1 MKVAVNRLNFKINVM
16 SDIANSPTMAQ
27 AAPTVPDTTSQA
39 AVQGKPWKVYQRWA
53 FRIAFI
59 FFVIMSIPTSWN
71 WYTHLFTMDWIHLK
85 YRDVYDIA
93 RFQPNLWN
101 VDSESGRWG
110 IASYASWAAA
120 LGIAVI
126 GAVIWSIFDR
136 KRLEYNLLYYWLRVI
151 VRYRAGIGIIGFGY
165 TKLFPVQMPYPSI
178 SNLHTN
184 FGDFTAQKIYWLSI
198 GIVPWYQVFAGIV
211 EVGAGMLLFFRGTA
225 AIGAVLL
232 AGALANITFVNLAYD
247 GGVHV
252 YAAYFVLLGAFVLA
266 YDIPKIY
273 NLLVLERYTVPVHYY
288 PSFTKAWQKY
298 GRWALKAGTF
308 LLFVFILFYL
318 QMWNYLYDPYKQPVE
333 KGLAGTRGYYNVTE
347 FRLNNKVIPY
357 SPLDSIRWQNVTFE
371 KWSTITYQVN
381 KPVWLD
387 LSNGGGSPKNDID
400 RNFELAG
407 VAGGRRFF
415 YYEADTVKQAL
426 SLRDKNRSATNQG
439 RERLRRNATDR
450 PNTSKKK
457 DAPFVLHYERPSDTR
472 IILHG
477 LTQNKDSIYVI
488 LDKVDKQYL
497 LSPSKLEAGQY

>member
-1 MKVAVNRLNFKINVM
+1 M
-16 SDIANSPTMAQ
+16 SDITHS
-27 AAPTVPDTTSQA
+27 APATQDTSATVHTTA
-39 AVQGKPWKVYQRWA
+39 TAITPVKPWKGYQRIA
-53 FRIAFI
+53 FRIAFV
-59 FFVIMSIPTSWN
+59 FFSIMCIPTSWN
-71 WYTHLFTMDWIHLK
+71 WYTHLFTMDWLHLK

-101 VDSESGRWG
+101 IESESGRWG
-110 IASYASWAAA
+110 IASYASWLAA

-126 GAVIWSIFDR
+126 GAAIWTLFDR
-136 KRLEYNLLYYWLRVI
+136 RKEYNILYYWLRVI

-165 TKLFPVQMPYPSI
+165 TKLFPVQMPYPAI

-211 EVGAGMLLFFRGTA
+211 EVLAGVLLFFRGTA

-232 AGALANITFVNLAYD
+232 AGALANITFVNFAYD

-252 YAAYFVLLGAFVLA
+252 YSAYFVLLGLFVLA
-266 YDIPKIY
+266 YDIPGIY
-273 NLLVLERYTVPVHYY
+273 RLLVLEKYTVPVHYY
-288 PSFTKAWQKY
+288 PSFKEKWQQYTRY
-298 GRWALKAGTF
+298 GLKSGAII
-308 LLFVFILFYL
+308 LFVLILFYL
-318 QMWNYLYDPYKQPVE
+318 QMWNYLYDPYKQPVT
-333 KGLAGTRGYYNVTE
+333 KGLAGTKGYYNVTA

-357 SPLDSIRWQNVTFE
+357 SPLDTVRWQHVTFE
-371 KWSTITYQVN
+371 KWSSLTYQVN

-387 LSNGGGSPKNDID
+387 LSNGGGAPKNDVD

-415 YYEADTVKQAL
+415 FYEADTVKQELA
-426 SLRDKNRSATNQG
+426 LRDKNRSAANQG
-439 RERLRRNATDR
+439 RERQRRNATDR

-457 DAPFVLHYERPSDTR
+457 DPLFVLHYEKPGPGR
-472 IILHG
+472 IILYG
-477 LTQNKDSIYVI
+477 LNENKDSIYVI

-497 LSPSKLEAGQY
+497 LSPGNISAGQY

>member
-1 MKVAVNRLNFKINVM
+1 M
-16 SDIANSPTMAQ
+16 SDIAHSPA
-27 AAPTVPDTTSQA
+27 AAPVASIAADTANQA
-39 AVQGKPWKVYQRWA
+39 AVTRPTPWKGYQKVA

-59 FFVIMSIPTSWN
+59 FFLIMCIPTSWN
-71 WYTHLFTMDWIHLK
+71 WYAHLFTMDWLHLK

-120 LGIAVI
+120 LGIAVV
-126 GAVIWSIFDR
+126 GAAIWSLLDR
-136 KRLEYNLLYYWLRVI
+136 KRIEYNLLYYWLRVI

-211 EVGAGMLLFFRGTA
+211 EVGAGILLFFRGTA

-232 AGALANITFVNLAYD
+232 AGALANITFVNFAYD

-252 YAAYFVLLGAFVLA
+252 YSAYFVLLGLFVLA

-288 PSFTKAWQKY
+288 PSFRKGWQQY
-298 GRWALKAGTF
+298 GRLALKAGTF
-308 LLFVFILFYL
+308 ALFVFILFYL
-318 QMWNYLYDPYKQPVE
+318 QMWNYLYDPYKQPVN

-357 SPLDSIRWQNVTFE
+357 SPLDSVRWQNVTFE
-371 KWSTITYQVN
+371 KWSSITYQVN

-387 LSNGGGSPKNDID
+387 LSNGGGSPKNDVD

-415 YYEADTVKQAL
+415 YYDADTVKQQL
-426 SLRDKNRSATNQG
+426 SLRDKNRSAANQG
-439 RERLRRNATDR
+439 RERQRRNATDR
-450 PNTSKKK
+450 PNTAKKK
-457 DAPFVLHYERPSDTR
+457 DPPFVLHYERPSDTR
-472 IILHG
+472 IILYG
-477 LTQNKDSIYVI
+477 LNENKDSIYVI

-497 LSPSKLEAGQY
+497 LSPGKLEAGQY

>member
-1 MKVAVNRLNFKINVM
+1 M
-16 SDIANSPTMAQ
+16 SDIIHLTV
-27 AAPTVPDTTSQA
+27 AAPATPVAEVHTEATTSA
-39 AVQGKPWKVYQRWA
+39 AKPWKTWQRVA

-59 FFVIMSIPTSWN
+59 FFVLMSIPTSWN
-71 WYTHLFTMDWIHLK
+71 WYQHLFTMDWIHLK

-101 VDSESGRWG
+101 VESESGRWG
-110 IASYASWAAA
+110 IASYASWLAA
-120 LGIAVI
+120 LIIAI
-126 GAVIWSIFDR
+126 AGAGIWSIFDR
-136 KRLEYNLLYYWLRVI
+136 RKEYNILYYWLRVI

-211 EVGAGMLLFFRGTA
+211 EVLAGVLLFFRGTA

-232 AGALANITFVNLAYD
+232 AGALANITFVNFAYD

-252 YAAYFVLLGAFVLA
+252 YSAYFVILALFVLA
-266 YDIPKIY
+266 YDVPKIY
-273 NLLVLERYTVPVHYY
+273 NLLVLERYTIPVHYY
-288 PSFTKAWQKY
+288 PSFKEKWQQY
-298 GRWALKAGTF
+298 SRYILKGGAV
-308 LLFVFILFYL
+308 LLFVVILFYL
-318 QMWNYLYDPYKQPVE
+318 QMWNYLYDPYKQPVS
-333 KGLAGTRGYYNVTE
+333 KGIAGTKGYYNVTE
-347 FRLNNKVIPY
+347 FRLNNQVIPY
-357 SPLDSIRWQNVTFE
+357 SPQDTVRWQNVTFE

-387 LSNGGGSPKNDID
+387 LSNGGGSPKNDVD

-407 VAGGRRFF
+407 VAGRRRFF
-415 YYEADTVKQAL
+415 YYEADTARQELA
-426 SLRDKNRSATNQG
+426 LRDKNRSQANQG
-439 RERLRRNATDR
+439 RERQRRNATDR

-457 DAPFVLHYERPSDTR
+457 DPPYVLHYERPSDTR
-472 IILHG
+472 IILYG
-477 LTQNKDSIYVI
+477 LNENKDSIYVI
-488 LDKVDKQYL
+488 LDRVDKQYL

>member
-1 MKVAVNRLNFKINVM
+1 M
-16 SDIANSPTMAQ
+16 SDTTHSPVVAPAVFAQ
-27 AAPTVPDTTSQA
+27 DTAPVAGTAASP
-39 AVQGKPWKVYQRWA
+39 KPWKVYQRVA

-59 FFVIMSIPTSWN
+59 FFVIMCIPTSWN
-71 WYTHLFTMDWIHLK
+71 WYSNIFSMDWLHLK

-101 VDSESGRWG
+101 IDTESGRWG
-110 IASYASWAAA
+110 MASFASWFVA
-120 LGIAVI
+120 LGVAIV
-126 GAVIWSIFDR
+126 GAAIWSLFDR
-136 KRLEYNLLYYWLRVI
+136 RKEYNILYYWLRVI

-211 EVGAGMLLFFRGTA
+211 EVGAGILLFFRGTA

-232 AGALANITFVNLAYD
+232 AGALANITFVNFAYD

-252 YAAYFVLLGAFVLA
+252 YAAYFVLLGLFVLS
-266 YDIPKIY
+266 YDVPKIY

-288 PSFTKAWQKY
+288 PSFKAGWQKY
-298 GRWALKAGTF
+298 GRVILKCGTVAF
-308 LLFVFILFYL
+308 FVFLLFYL
-318 QMWNYLYDPYKQPVE
+318 QMWNYLYDPYKQPVK

-357 SPLDSIRWQNVTFE
+357 SPLDTVRWQNVTFE
-371 KWSTITYQVN
+371 KWSSITYQVN

-387 LSNGGGSPKNDID
+387 LSNGGGSPKNDVD

-415 YYEADTVKQAL
+415 YYDADTVRQEL
-426 SLRDKNRSATNQG
+426 SLRDKNRSPANQG
-439 RERLRRNATDR
+439 REKPRRNASDR

-457 DAPFVLHYERPSDTR
+457 DVPYTLHYERPSDSR
-472 IILHG
+472 IILYG
-477 LTQNKDSIYVI
+477 LNENKDSIYVI
-488 LDKVDKQYL
+488 LDRVDKQYL
-497 LSPSKLEAGQY
+497 LSPGKIEAGHY

>member
-1 MKVAVNRLNFKINVM
+1 M
-16 SDIANSPTMAQ
+16 SDITHSTVATQDSPAAEYTAQ
-27 AAPTVPDTTSQA
+27 ATVSPVKS
-39 AVQGKPWKVYQRWA
+39 WKVYQRVA

-59 FFVIMSIPTSWN
+59 FFIIMSIPTSWN

-93 RFQPNLWN
+93 RFQPTLWN
-101 VDSESGRWG
+101 VESESGRWG
-110 IASYASWAAA
+110 IASYASWLAA

-126 GAVIWSIFDR
+126 GAAIWSLFDR
-136 KRLEYNLLYYWLRVI
+136 RKEYNILYYWLRVI

-211 EVGAGMLLFFRGTA
+211 EVLAGVLLFFRGTA

-232 AGALANITFVNLAYD
+232 AGALANITFVNFAYD

-252 YAAYFVLLGAFVLA
+252 YSAYFVLLGLFVLA
-266 YDIPKIY
+266 YDIPNIY
-273 NLLVLERYTVPVHYY
+273 RLLVLEKYTVPVHYY
-288 PSFTKAWQKY
+288 PSFKEKWQQY
-298 GRWALKAGTF
+298 SRYILKSGAIV
-308 LLFVFILFYL
+308 LFVLILFYL
-318 QMWNYLYDPYKQPVE
+318 QMWNYLYDPYKQPVN
-333 KGLAGTRGYYNVTE
+333 KGLADTKGYYNVTE

-357 SPLDSIRWQNVTFE
+357 SPLDSVRWQNVTFE
-371 KWSTITYQVN
+371 KWSSLTYQVN

-387 LSNGGGSPKNDID
+387 LSNGGGSPKNDVD

-415 YYEADTVKQAL
+415 FYEADTTKQELA
-426 SLRDKNRSATNQG
+426 LRDKNRNPANQG
-439 RERLRRNATDR
+439 RERPRRNATDR

-457 DAPFVLHYERPSDTR
+457 DPPFVLHYEKPSEGR
-472 IILHG
+472 IILYG
-477 LTQNKDSIYVI
+477 LNENKDSIYVI

-497 LSPSKLEAGQY
+497 LTPSKISAGQY

>member
-1 MKVAVNRLNFKINVM
+1 MAEILHSTIVKPSAPPVSAQQHT
-16 SDIANSPTMAQ
+16 ASP
-27 AAPTVPDTTSQA
+27 VR
-39 AVQGKPWKVYQRWA
+39 PWPVYQRVA

-71 WYTHLFTMDWIHLK
+71 WYTHLFTMDWVHLK

-101 VDSESGRWG
+101 ITSESGRWG
-110 IASYASWAAA
+110 IASYASWLAA
-120 LGIAVI
+120 LGIAVA
-126 GAVIWSIFDR
+126 GAVIWSLIDR
-136 KRLEYNLLYYWLRVI
+136 RKEYNILYYWLRVI

-198 GIVPWYQVFAGIV
+198 GIVPWYQVFAGVV
-211 EVGAGMLLFFRGTA
+211 EVAAGVLLFFRGTA

-232 AGALANITFVNLAYD
+232 AGALANITFVNFAYD

-252 YAAYFVLLGAFVLA
+252 YSAYFVLLGLFILA

-273 NLLVLERYTVPVHYY
+273 RLLVLEKYTVPVHYY
-288 PSFTKAWQKY
+288 PSFKEKWQRYVRY
-298 GRWALKAGTF
+298 GLKTSAI
-308 LLFVFILFYL
+308 LLFVVILFYL
-318 QMWNYLYDPYKQPVE
+318 QMWNYLYDPYKQPVH
-333 KGLAGTRGYYNVTE
+333 KGIADTKGYYNVTE
-347 FRLNNKVIPY
+347 FRLNNQVIPY
-357 SPLDSIRWQNVTFE
+357 SPLDTVRWQNVTFE

-387 LSNGGGSPKNDID
+387 LSNGGGSPKNDVD

-415 YYEADTVKQAL
+415 YYEADTVRQEL
-426 SLRDKNRSATNQG
+426 SLRDKNRNPANQG
-439 RERLRRNATDR
+439 RERQRRNATDR
-450 PNTSKKK
+450 PNTSLKK
-457 DAPFVLHYERPSDTR
+457 DPPYVLHYDRPSPGR
-472 IILHG
+472 IILSG
-477 LTQNKDSIYVI
+477 LNENKDSIYVV
-488 LDKVDKQYL
+488 LDKVEKEYL
-497 LSPSKLEAGQY
+497 LSPGKLSAGQY